1 MFAEEGRRIGAD
13 PLVLYLLDYEQ
24 KWLIPVRGPA
34 TEVREPLP
42 VQGTM
47 AGRAFS

>member
-1 MFAEEGRRIGAD
+1 
-13 PLVLYLLDYEQ
+13 
-24 KWLIPVRGPA
+24 VRGPA